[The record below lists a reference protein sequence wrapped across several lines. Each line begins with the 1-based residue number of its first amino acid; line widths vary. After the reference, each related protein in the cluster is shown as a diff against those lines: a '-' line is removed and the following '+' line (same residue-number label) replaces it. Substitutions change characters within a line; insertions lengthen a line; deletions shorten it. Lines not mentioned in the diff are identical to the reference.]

1 MSDES
6 RFQKSGSNW
15 QNEARVYVVI
25 FKILIYQYL
34 SNNVINR
41 QLSYNQKV
49 GIEYMLIIQTII
61 LSKVL
66 FSLVCALIFMYI
78 LTILILYILVVS
90 SFKTL

>member
-66 FSLVCALIFMYI
+66 FSLVCALIFMHI

>member
-6 RFQKSGSNW
+6 RFLKSDSNW

-34 SNNVINR
+34 SNNVINLS
-41 QLSYNQKV
+41 LSYNQKV

-61 LSKVL
+61 L
-66 FSLVCALIFMYI
+66 I
-78 LTILILYILVVS
+78 
-90 SFKTL
+90 